1 MQNYAFFVILSL
13 SCIISDINFYV
24 IAGLYAGM
32 GVHLA
37 KVVPNSAIMFLAYEV
52 VNSWL
57 STFTAVE

>member
-1 MQNYAFFVILSL
+1 MLTTFCVKS
-13 SCIISDINFYV
+13 SSISDFRFYL
-24 IAGLYAGM
+24 IIGLYAGM
-32 GVHLA
+32 GVHLS